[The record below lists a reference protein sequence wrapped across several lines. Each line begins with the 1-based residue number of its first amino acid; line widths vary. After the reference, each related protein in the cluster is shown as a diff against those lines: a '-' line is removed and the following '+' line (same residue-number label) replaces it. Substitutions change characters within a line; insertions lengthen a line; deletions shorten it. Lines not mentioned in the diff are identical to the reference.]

1 MHIYCYQEN
10 VDVESVI
17 SALNK
22 QKFGDGFLSAEY
34 KRDREEEQNI
44 GPEDIDPLTLYVGNL
59 AQDIIKEDLASIYP
73 KAKRIDI
80 GFAKKMKFT
89 RYAFVSYKTVDDC
102 IEAFRK
108 THSTELYARS
118 LIVRFRRLHGTV
130 GMPGEAKPQ
139 NSGKRQSESESTS
152 TSNGEIYEESLI
164 DSDKATTSIDTES
177 TTSYSE
183 DTETTTSEL
192 TNDDID
198 LNKIKEEPNYS
209 DYEDNADS
217 LDIKPDVPI
226 KTEYKSRLSAGDA
239 AALFAQHKPFVELK
253 LKTEQNTREEG
264 EEEINGI
271 NLPDN
276 TTTTKD
282 DQTTSQTINSNTNCS
297 SDNSVTVKSEPDDY
311 NIDGNLFSLASY
323 LILTQINCRNR
334 LICRY

>member
-1 MHIYCYQEN
+1 M
-10 VDVESVI
+10 I

-102 IEAFRK
+102 IEAFKK

-130 GMPGEAKPQ
+130 GMPGEAKSQ
-139 NSGKRQSESESTS
+139 NSGKRQSESEEGTS
-152 TSNGEIYEESLI
+152 CTTNGIDIYDENLL
-164 DSDKATTSIDTES
+164 DSDKTSNANETES
-177 TTSYSE
+177 ITSSSYNE
-183 DTETTTSEL
+183 DNESITIESS
-192 TNDDID
+192 NGIFD
-198 LNKIKEEPNYS
+198 LNRVKEEPHYS
-209 DYEDNADS
+209 DCDEDNTNS
-217 LDIKPDVPI
+217 LDVKPDVPI

-239 AALFAQHKPFVELK
+239 AALFARHRPFVELK
-253 LKTEQNTREEG
+253 LKTEPEG
-264 EEEINGI
+264 SGVISNDV
-271 NLPDN
+271 NLIEDESTN
-276 TTTTKD
+276 TTSTID
-282 DQTTSQTINSNTNCS
+282 DRTTSSLINNSSSSSNNL
-297 SDNSVTVKSEPDDY
+297 DMDVKVKSEPDDC
-311 NIDGNLFSLASY
+311 NIDGMCYKHY
-323 LILTQINCRNR
+323 LTS
-334 LICRY
+334 